1 MTIAETTSQTRN
13 NYTGNGNT
21 TVFPFTFIVLEESN
35 QALNR
40 DYTIKVIL
48 TENDIETVQQENT
61 DYTVQLGTDGLG
73 TVTFTT
79 APTATQSITF
89 LSEIPRTQ
97 STDYIN
103 IGTDKFPANSHEGTV
118 DKLTLIS
125 REQDE
130 AIDRS
135 ILLPESSTLTN
146 VTIPVSAENADKAIV
161 VNSAGDDLTAKN
173 LADIGTAPVT
183 DYAKTLLDD
192 NNASEARTTLGLTIG
207 TDVQADVITT
217 EGDLIKGSSSGEAER
232 LPVGTAGQ
240 ILQSNGTN
248 PVYAPFAGK
257 NLIINGDFEI
267 AQRGTSFTSVADNT
281 YTLDRWR
288 YSKSGAMVHDISQDS
303 DVPTV
308 AEAGRVIPKS
318 LLIDCTT
325 ADSSLLLGDFAT
337 LEHRIEGYNYLG
349 IAAKIFTVSFWVKAT
364 KTGTYCI
371 AFGNNSDD
379 REYISEYT
387 INASDTWEFKT
398 ITIAAPPITGGWNY
412 GNLIGLRVRFT
423 LASGVIFQD
432 TANSWLT
439 TTGAK
444 FATSNQV
451 NACDSADNN
460 FRLAGV
466 QVEAGSVATEF
477 EKRNVQQEF
486 QLCKRYYRTTFPPG
500 TTPAQN
506 AGTAGSLIT
515 VATSNA
521 RFDFDWRFDN
531 EMRSNPS
538 VVTYNPSN
546 TNSEAR
552 NTIDNTDTPV
562 NTNSTAKSINI
573 VVSSIDVSDAGDR
586 MFIHCASNA
595 EL

>member
-13 NYTGNGNT
+13 NYTGNGST

-48 TENDIETVQQENT
+48 TENDVETVQQENT

-192 NNASEARTTLGLTIG
+192 NNASEARTTL
-207 TDVQADVITT
+207 DVQADVITT

-232 LPVGTAGQ
+232 LPVGSNNQ

-248 PVYAPFAGK
+248 PVWSNDLVIN
-257 NLIINGDFEI
+257 NLTVNDKLNTQPNTATISSGAITYTGAYMVVDTEGGASSDTLDTISGGTTGDRLLLRGATSGRNIII
-267 AQRGTSFTSVADNT
+267 SDNT
-281 YTLDRWR
+281 GNIQTNNNTNFTLEPTHLDSAEFFYDGSNWIQTARR
-288 YSKSGAMVHDISQDS
+288 LDLDFRNSKSTNGYTYLPNGIIFQWG
-303 DVPTV
+303 V
-308 AEAGRVIPKS
+308 ASNVGGNSTQAV
-318 LLIDCTT
+318 
-325 ADSSLLLGDFAT
+325 T
-337 LEHRIEGYNYLG
+337 L
-349 IAAKIFTVSFWVKAT
+349 
-364 KTGTYCI
+364 
-371 AFGNNSDD
+371 
-379 REYISEYT
+379 
-387 INASDTWEFKT
+387 
-398 ITIAAPPITGGWNY
+398 PITYPNAIWM
-412 GNLIGLRVRFT
+412 T
-423 LASGVIFQD
+423 QA
-432 TANSWLT
+432 TA
-439 TTGAK
+439 
-444 FATSNQV
+444 
-451 NACDSADNN
+451 
-460 FRLAGV
+460 
-466 QVEAGSVATEF
+466 
-477 EKRNVQQEF
+477 
-486 QLCKRYYRTTFPPG
+486 G
-500 TTPAQN
+500 TTSDINEPVYSYSQ
-506 AGTAGSLIT
+506 TTSSIT
-515 VATSNA
+515 V
-521 RFDFDWRFDN
+521 R
-531 EMRSNPS
+531 
-538 VVTYNPSN
+538 
-546 TNSEAR
+546 NSSSTTV
-552 NTIDNTDTPV
+552 NIYWFTIGN
-562 NTNSTAKSINI
+562 
-573 VVSSIDVSDAGDR
+573 
-586 MFIHCASNA
+586 
-595 EL
+595 